1 MFDEFRIDYDPNGY
15 LHTVGD
21 YKVDNYLEVE
31 ECLQNKVKQSDFRTY
46 KDEFRSDTSYCNTD
60 EDVVD
65 EFETMRN
72 LFCQFKA
79 EILVIY
85 SGKDMST
92 VNEYKIINSEIEEC
106 VPLVIWDRETEEN
119 IEFNILEDL
128 MYEVRNDVMS
138 LLNDN

>member
-1 MFDEFRIDYDPNGY
+1 M
-15 LHTVGD
+15 GD

-31 ECLQNKVKQSDFRTY
+31 GYLKNKVRQSDFRTY
-46 KDEFRSDTSYCNTD
+46 KDELRSDTSYCDTD

-79 EILVIY
+79 EILVIH

-92 VNEYKIINSEIEEC
+92 VNENKIITSESEDC
-106 VPLVIWDRETEEN
+106 VPFVLWDRETEEN
-119 IEFNILEDL
+119 IESKIVEDL
-128 MYEVRNDVMS
+128 MYEVINDVMS
-138 LLNDN
+138 LTL